1 MDKHQQRQLAY
12 AARNAQPDK
21 DLVSEQIMAGFMAQ
35 PCYQTARTVLW
46 YVHCRSEVRTLS
58 ALTTALQGDKRIVVP
73 YCTEDADGNRCLGL
87 WHLRRIDELQAG
99 TWGILEPPP
108 SRWLEAEKI
117 VQAHEL
123 DLLMVP
129 GVAFDSRGGRL
140 GNGAGYYDRLLVGL
154 RPDTVTLGVG
164 FQCQMLPDIVKQ
176 AHDQLLDFVLTERQL
191 YACCKAPGG

>member
-12 AARNAQPDK
+12 AVRNAQPEK
-21 DLVSEQIMAGFMAQ
+21 ELASEQIMARFMAQ

-46 YVHCRSEVRTLS
+46 YVHCRSEVRTLGALRS
-58 ALTTALQGDKRIVVP
+58 ALNGDKRIAVP
-73 YCTEDADGNRCLGL
+73 YCTEDVDGNRCLGL

-99 TWGILEPPP
+99 TWGILEPPR
-108 SRWLEAEKI
+108 SRWLEAGRV

-140 GNGAGYYDRLLVGL
+140 GNGAGYYDRLLAEL
-154 RPDTVTLGVG
+154 RPDAVKVGVG
-164 FQCQMLPDIVKQ
+164 FQCQILPDIVRQ
-176 AHDQLLDFVLTERQL
+176 PHDQAMDFVLTERQL
-191 YACCKAPGG
+191 YACRKAGE